1 MCGRAGRPRFDKAGD
16 AYILLPESNFEKHK
30 ERLRRK
36 EKIESQLLKNDFGH
50 YKVLAFHLVNEIN
63 NKSIK
68 TTEDIHAWYEKTLC
82 NFQSKSLNTS
92 ILDKTIESLVKR
104 GIIYKYEDQWKT
116 TIVGKISSM
125 YYYAPFDVADL
136 KSNLQTITE
145 YNLFNNDYLLSFF
158 LGNIDSNKAGILSRA
173 EKDEISLY
181 NSRLEG
187 HLKQLGVKVFK
198 TDSSIKYAACYYNLL
213 MGLPSPNMGN
223 ILRGLQMDFPRTLEV
238 LKQINNM
245 DLKEN
250 IREDLEIVGLRIQ
263 NGVPRHL
270 VNLCRIKN
278 IGKQRA
284 KKLYESNIKNIDAM
298 IETPLV
304 KLKTLLN
311 LKEDKVKEIIEDAK
325 RLSAAAIVL
334 T

>member
-1 MCGRAGRPRFDKAGD
+1 
-16 AYILLPESNFEKHK
+16 
-30 ERLRRK
+30 
-36 EKIESQLLKNDFGH
+36 
-50 YKVLAFHLVNEIN
+50 
-63 NKSIK
+63 
-68 TTEDIHAWYEKTLC
+68 
-82 NFQSKSLNTS
+82 
-92 ILDKTIESLVKR
+92 
-104 GIIYKYEDQWKT
+104 
-116 TIVGKISSM
+116 
-125 YYYAPFDVADL
+125 
-136 KSNLQTITE
+136 
-145 YNLFNNDYLLSFF
+145 

-181 NSRLEG
+181 NARLEG
-187 HLKQLGVKVFK
+187 HLRQLGIKVFK

-270 VNLCRIKN
+270 VNLCRVKN

-298 IETPLV
+298 IETPLS

-311 LKEDKVKEIIEDAK
+311 LKEDKVKEIVEDAK